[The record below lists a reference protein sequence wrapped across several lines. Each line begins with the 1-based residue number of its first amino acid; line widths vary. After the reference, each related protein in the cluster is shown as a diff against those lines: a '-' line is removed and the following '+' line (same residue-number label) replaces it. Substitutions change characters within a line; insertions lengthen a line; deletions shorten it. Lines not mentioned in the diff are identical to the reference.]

1 MYFHSNPLLVVC
13 ECVCVGGVWVCW
25 KARRGW
31 GGVGRMYVLYL
42 WGCWMVDGRLMGDV
56 GGRREY
62 PSQGRRTL
70 SPHWC
75 SWNHFHFKSTTE
87 DVIVGQLSVQRSNL
101 TPLTAYSPCSP
112 LRHQHPATTIRRKD
126 SRFNNIAQL
135 PRFPRTGIGFRP
147 PTLQLPHAKQELK
160 NGSSARDFP
169 RCDKIHMSR
178 TEDSQ

>member
-1 MYFHSNPLLVVC
+1 
-13 ECVCVGGVWVCW
+13 
-25 KARRGW
+25 
-31 GGVGRMYVLYL
+31 
-42 WGCWMVDGRLMGDV
+42 MVDGRLMGDV

-75 SWNHFHFKSTTE
+75 SLNHFHFKSTTE

-135 PRFPRTGIGFRP
+135 PRFPRYRHR
-147 PTLQLPHAKQELK
+147 LRASD
-160 NGSSARDFP
+160 SSASPHEAGAEERQQRQRLP
-169 RCDKIHMSR
+169 TVR
-178 TEDSQ
+178 